1 VNFSLIFFV
10 VLSGIA
16 LGGGFLSVTL
26 KNLMHSGLSLLL
38 TLAAVAGLFALMD
51 ADFLF
56 AVQIMLYAGG
66 VMVLV
71 LFAVMLVEGISDKTV
86 EATNEQRGWGL
97 LAAVI
102 FFCITIGTVVS
113 GSLYTLDVLGQDDRF
128 GGVGEATSGVIGRE
142 LMTTHLLPFEIAS
155 VMLLAALVGAILLTR
170 GGPEETSSTAEG
182 AEDAEKS

>member
-1 VNFSLIFFV
+1 MNFPLIFFV

-16 LGGGFLSVTL
+16 LGGGFLAVTL

-38 TLAAVAGLFALMD
+38 TLGAVAGLFGMLD

-56 AVQIMLYAGG
+56 VVQIMVYAGG

-71 LFAVMLVEGISDKTV
+71 IFAIMLVEGISDKTIS
-86 EATNEQRGWGL
+86 ATNEQKGWGMF
-97 LAAVI
+97 AAVA
-102 FFCITIGTVVS
+102 FFCVAIGTVAS
-113 GSLYTLDVLGQDDRF
+113 KGIYKLDILASDDRF
-128 GGVGEATSGVIGRE
+128 GRVGEATTAAIGRE

-170 GGPEETSSTAEG
+170 GGTEEE
-182 AEDAEKS
+182 EKDHDAGS